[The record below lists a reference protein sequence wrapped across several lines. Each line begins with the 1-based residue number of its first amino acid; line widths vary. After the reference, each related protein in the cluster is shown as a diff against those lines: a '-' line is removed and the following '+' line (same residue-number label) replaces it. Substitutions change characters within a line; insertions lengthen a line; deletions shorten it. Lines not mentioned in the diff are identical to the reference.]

1 MTERMNKKK
10 RIKERYSA
18 HKTYR
23 NIIFM
28 ITASFIH
35 ERNEVEFKAFLLD
48 ECCKFIYL
56 ACGVV
61 VDKKDDHYAMTT
73 SDSTAA
79 STLAFL
85 CCQFSTH
92 SR

>member
-1 MTERMNKKK
+1 MTERMSTKK

-35 ERNEVEFKAFLLD
+35 ERIEVEFEGKHFA
-48 ECCKFIYL
+48 
-56 ACGVV
+56 G
-61 VDKKDDHYAMTT
+61 
-73 SDSTAA
+73 
-79 STLAFL
+79 
-85 CCQFSTH
+85 
-92 SR
+92 